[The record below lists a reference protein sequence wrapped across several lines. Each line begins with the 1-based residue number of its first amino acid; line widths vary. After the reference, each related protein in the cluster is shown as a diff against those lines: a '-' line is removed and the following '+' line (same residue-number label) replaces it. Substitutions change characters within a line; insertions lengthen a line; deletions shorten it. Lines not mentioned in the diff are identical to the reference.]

1 MPIFLVRKLRLR
13 EANDLS
19 KIPQLVRGSC
29 SQPDHLILDTEL
41 LATFKILV
49 HFLCLIS
56 YFQLGKGTWIISK
69 RLGNPGR
76 RPWRR
81 GWDWIGPTSPNWVPW
96 NRTVLHKLSLC
107 LWCYFNH
114 RLIQRI
120 SSLFLG
126 WVNQRQVPPAKMAE
140 RGESVCAHQAG
151 QSWDLRGAGYVY
163 VFRGISASSTS

>member
-1 MPIFLVRKLRLR
+1 MPIFPVRKLRLR

-29 SQPDHLILDTEL
+29 SQPDHLFPDTEL

-81 GWDWIGPTSPNWVPW
+81 GWDWIGPTPPNWVPW
-96 NRTVLHKLSLC
+96 NRTVLHKLSLPLVLFQPSANTKNILFVSGMNESGRSKLGRSWGKIC
-107 LWCYFNH
+107 VCVQRDLGFNFIIKQH
-114 RLIQRI
+114 L
-120 SSLFLG
+120 
-126 WVNQRQVPPAKMAE
+126 
-140 RGESVCAHQAG
+140 
-151 QSWDLRGAGYVY
+151 Y
-163 VFRGISASSTS
+163 